1 MTARMTARAL
11 LLCLALL
18 PPLPLAA
25 QELGRLFLTPEQRAT
40 LDARRKARIPD
51 KPAAVPVLESPTTTV
66 DGLVRRQGGRS
77 TVWINGRPNAEGV
90 QPDGARVRPGA
101 GNAPNVSINIGE
113 GERQFQLK
121 PGQRIDRGTGEV
133 TDVLGDGSVKVGP
146 ARKPAGR

>member
-1 MTARMTARAL
+1 VTARAL
-11 LLCLALL
+11 LLCLALVA
-18 PPLPLAA
+18 PHPLAA
-25 QELGRLFLTPEQRAT
+25 QELGRLFLTPEQRAA

-51 KPAAVPVLESPTTTV
+51 KPASVPVVESPTTSV

-77 TVWINGRPNAEGV
+77 TVWINGLPNSEGV
-90 QPDGARVRPGA
+90 QPDGARATPGR
-101 GNAPNVSINIGE
+101 GSAPNVSITVGE